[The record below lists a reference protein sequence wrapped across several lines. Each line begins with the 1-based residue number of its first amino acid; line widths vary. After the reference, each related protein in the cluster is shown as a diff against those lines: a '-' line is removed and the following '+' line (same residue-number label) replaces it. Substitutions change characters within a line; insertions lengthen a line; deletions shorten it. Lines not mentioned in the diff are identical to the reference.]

1 MEKTYSNGQII
12 EGVIT
17 GIKPYGAFVNID
29 DMASGLIHISEISD
43 DYVRD
48 INYYVR
54 QGEKIIV
61 KIIDNSDGNDHLRL
75 SLKGLYYSSR
85 KERINEDYKRPLLP
99 DNTIGFTTLENELPK
114 WMKERRE
121 TMIKVDLSHALLEEN
136 VMDYQDEV
144 NRLHDMIHEKTGKGN
159 DYLGWVDWAENY
171 DKDEFARIKTSAKK
185 IREQAEVL
193 LVCGIGGSYLGSR
206 AAIEMLQ
213 GPYNNDSLEIIY
225 VGNTFS
231 STSIVRI
238 LDYIKDKEVACN
250 VISKSGTTT
259 ETSLAFRLIR
269 QHIEE
274 KYGDDAKERIYVTT
288 DKETGLL
295 KPFADEKGYETFVI
309 PNDIGGRFSI
319 ITPVGLLPIA
329 AAGIDIDE
337 LMKGYKKATFDFNN
351 PNLEEN
357 PAYVY
362 AVTRRMMDKAGKD
375 VEMFVSYEP
384 HLLFV
389 AEWWKQL
396 FGESEGKEGKG
407 LLPASVNFSTD
418 LHSMGQFIQDGKK
431 ILFETVVLV
440 DEPLE
445 DMEVP
450 HDEGDLDEL
459 NYLEG
464 KSLHW
469 INQQAFKGTLEAHEI
484 TGNVPNVLIHL
495 PKADAFNF
503 GYTVYFFFKALAMSV
518 YMLDVNPFDQP
529 GVEVYKKNMFRLLG
543 K

>member
-1 MEKTYSNGQII
+1 MEKTFRNGQII

-17 GIKPYGAFVNID
+17 GIKPYGAFVNIED
-29 DMASGLIHISEISD
+29 NASGLIHISEISD

-61 KIIDNSDGNDHLRL
+61 KIIDNSDGKDQLRL

-99 DNTIGFTTLENELPK
+99 ENKIGFKTLEDALPL

-121 TMIKVDLSHALLEEN
+121 TMIKVDLSHALLKED
-136 VMDYQDEV
+136 VTDYQDEV
-144 NRLHDMIHEKTGKGN
+144 NRIHAMIHDKTGKGN
-159 DYLGWVDWAENY
+159 EYLGWVDWAENY
-171 DKDEFARIKTSAKK
+171 DKDEFARIKTSASK

-206 AAIEMLQ
+206 AAIEMIQ
-213 GPYNNDSLEIIY
+213 GPYKNDSLEIIY

-274 KYGDDAKERIYVTT
+274 KYGEGAKDRIYVTT

-295 KPFADEKGYETFVI
+295 KPFADDAGYETFVI
-309 PNDIGGRFSI
+309 PGDIGGRFSV

-329 AAGIDIDE
+329 AARIDIDE
-337 LMKGYKKATFDFNN
+337 LM
-351 PNLEEN
+351 
-357 PAYVY
+357 
-362 AVTRRMMDKAGKD
+362 
-375 VEMFVSYEP
+375 
-384 HLLFV
+384 
-389 AEWWKQL
+389 
-396 FGESEGKEGKG
+396 EG
-407 LLPASVNFSTD
+407 
-418 LHSMGQFIQDGKK
+418 
-431 ILFETVVLV
+431 
-440 DEPLE
+440 
-445 DMEVP
+445 
-450 HDEGDLDEL
+450 
-459 NYLEG
+459 
-464 KSLHW
+464 
-469 INQQAFKGTLEAHEI
+469 
-484 TGNVPNVLIHL
+484 
-495 PKADAFNF
+495 
-503 GYTVYFFFKALAMSV
+503 
-518 YMLDVNPFDQP
+518 
-529 GVEVYKKNMFRLLG
+529 
-543 K
+543 